1 MNFRGR
7 SADSTPLTF
16 HVTPFVDILLVL
28 IAFFVLTWSLR
39 QAESDINISLPKAE
53 HGEPE
58 RTNATQVIVN
68 IRADGEVV
76 INQRVLDEEDFKSLL
91 ATLVEQNPNQLV
103 VIRADQDTDYD
114 DVLRVLDLARGQN
127 VANIGFAALPEEN
140 SR

>member
-1 MNFRGR
+1 MNFRGKA
-7 SADSTPLTF
+7 ADSTPLVF

-28 IAFFVLTWSLR
+28 IAFFVLTWSIR
-39 QAESDINISLPKAE
+39 QAESDINISLPKAQ

-68 IRADGEVV
+68 IRADGQIVV
-76 INQRVLDEEDFKSLL
+76 NQRQLAEEDFKGLL

-103 VIRADQDTDYD
+103 VIRADQATGYQDI
-114 DVLRVLDLARGQN
+114 LRVLDLARGQN

-140 SR
+140 P

>member
-7 SADSTPLTF
+7 SADNTPLAF

-58 RTNATQVIVN
+58 RTAATQVIVN
-68 IRADGEVV
+68 IRADGAIVV
-76 INQRVLDEEDFKSLL
+76 NQRELAVADFENLL
-91 ATLVEQNPNQLV
+91 ATLVQSNPNQLV
-103 VIRADQDTDYD
+103 VIRADQKTDYD

-127 VANIGFAALPEEN
+127 VANIGFAALPEEGP
-140 SR
+140 